1 MKSSKTLVLV
11 VVAIGCGLVAAYL
24 TARLTAHPTT
34 NTELVWVATQK
45 IPQGTML
52 KDPDKLFAQQ
62 EMIAGTAKN
71 AVGDLEAYKGKMVSR
86 TIQPGQW
93 VTAEDLSAN
102 AGISIPEGYQ
112 AMAIKISA
120 DTAAGGFIL
129 PGSRVNVVATIR
141 EQNQKTKVQV
151 ILQDQLVLAVD
162 QNAARPDGSQ
172 AIGTVNTAL
181 LAVKPKEAEKLTL
194 AMSLGELRLVLRSP
208 DDKSKTRSDPLTSL
222 NGGEDNGNFGAD
234 GEKLAGPA
242 PVKELPRVLV
252 AREDVK
258 PGTKVDDPAK
268 FFEAKEWS
276 GLLPDKALTPAD
288 LDGLKDKV
296 VKVAVLKNSALST
309 SHFEGDLAVASAA
322 AAKKPE
328 VPQHVLIIQNGGK
341 EPTMTVYKDGQAVEN
356 TANQPEPPK

>member
-1 MKSSKTLVLV
+1 
-11 VVAIGCGLVAAYL
+11 L
-24 TARLTAHPTT
+24 TARQT
-34 NTELVWVATQK
+34 NDTELVWVATQK

-52 KDPDKLFAQQ
+52 KEPEKLFAQQ
-62 EMIAGTAKN
+62 PMIVGTAKN
-71 AVGDLEAYKGKMVSR
+71 AVPDLDLYKGKMVSR

-93 VTAEDLSAN
+93 VTTEDLNAN
-102 AGISIPEGYQ
+102 GGISIPEGYQ
-112 AMAIKISA
+112 AMAIKISS

-162 QNAARPDGSQ
+162 QASTRPDGPQ
-172 AIGTVNTAL
+172 AIATVNTAL

-208 DDKSKTRSDPLTSL
+208 DDKSKTRSDPTTSL
-222 NGGEDNGNFGAD
+222 NTDDNGNFGDTATAS
-234 GEKLAGPA
+234 GTAPA
-242 PVKELPRVLV
+242 KELPKVLV

-258 PGTKVDDPAK
+258 PGTKIDDPTR
-268 FFEAKEWS
+268 FFESKEWS

-309 SHFEGDLAVASAA
+309 SHFEGDLALASTA
-322 AAKKPE
+322 AAKKE
-328 VPQHVLIIQNGGK
+328 VSKHVLFIRNGGR
-341 EPTMTVYKDGQAVEN
+341 EETMTVYQDGVALEN
-356 TANQPEPPK
+356 TANQPEPK